1 MSEALD
7 LFNQPEPVRF
17 DGETYEHDKDQS
29 RLAAQLG
36 RVRMLMADARWRTL
50 EEISA
55 VTGDP
60 PASVSARLRD
70 LRKERFGK
78 HQVDRRRRTKGTF
91 EYRLAA

>member
-1 MSEALD
+1 MEALD
-7 LFNQPEPVRF
+7 LFNQPVYPER
-17 DGETYEHDKDQS
+17 DGETFDAVLDGE
-29 RLAAQLG
+29 RLNAQQQ
-36 RVRMLMADARWRTL
+36 RVLTLMQDGHWRTL
-50 EEISA
+50 DEISQ

-78 HQVDRRRRTKGTF
+78 HTVERRRRTKGLF

>member
-7 LFNQPEPVRF
+7 LFNQPVFERRDGQTFDAVL
-17 DGETYEHDKDQS
+17 DGE
-29 RLAAQLG
+29 RLAAQHK
-36 RVRMLMADARWRTL
+36 RVFTLMQDHAWRTL
-50 EEISA
+50 DEISEA
-55 VTGDP
+55 TGDP

-91 EYRLAA
+91 EYRVAA